1 MKLSENGK
9 KLLME
14 WEGFCNKAYKCVA
27 TEKYYTIG
35 FGHYGKD
42 VSKGMTITRVEAE
55 KLLESDLVSFEGKVE
70 KYNDVYHWS
79 QNQFDAM
86 VLFAYNVGSID
97 KLTNNGKRSIE
108 EISKKMLGY
117 NKSEGKVLTGLTNRR
132 LKEQAIFN
140 TKEIKASDVINC
152 VKLVIDGKYGCGID
166 RKKKLEK
173 EGFNYSKIQEI
184 VNLVMKYPNVGK

>member
-1 MKLSENGK
+1 MKMSEKAK

-42 VSKGMTITRVEAE
+42 VSKGMCITRADAE
-55 KLLESDLVSFEGKVE
+55 KLLEKDLRAFESKVE
-70 KYNDVYHWS
+70 KYDDVYHWT

-97 KLTNNGKRSIE
+97 KLTNNGKRSIS
-108 EISKKMLGY
+108 EISKKMLEY
-117 NKSEGKVLTGLTNRR
+117 NKSGGKVLQGLTNRR
-132 LKEQAIFN
+132 IKEQVLFN
-140 TKEIKASDVINC
+140 TKEINYSDVINC
-152 VKLVIDGKYGCGID
+152 VKLVIDGKFGSGID
-166 RKKKLEK
+166 RKKKLE
-173 EGFNYSKIQEI
+173 ENGYNYSKIQEI
-184 VNLVMKYPNVGK
+184 VNLVLKYPNIVK

>member
-1 MKLSENGK
+1 
-9 KLLME
+9 ME

-42 VSKGMTITRVEAE
+42 VSKGMCISRADAK
-55 KLLESDLVSFEGKVE
+55 KLLESDLRAFESKVE

-108 EISKKMLGY
+108 EISKKMLEY
-117 NKSEGKVLTGLTNRR
+117 NKSGGKVLTGLTNRR
-132 LKEQAIFN
+132 IKEQAIFN

-173 EGFNYSKIQEI
+173 AGFNYSKIQEI
-184 VNLVMKYPNVGK
+184 VNLVLKYPNVGK

>member
-1 MKLSENGK
+1 MKISENGK

-42 VSKGMTITRVEAE
+42 VNKGMTITRADAE
-55 KLLESDLVSFEGKVE
+55 KLLEKDLRAFESKVE
-70 KYNDVYHWS
+70 KYNDVYHWT

-97 KLTNNGKRSIE
+97 KLTNNGKRSVE
-108 EISKKMLGY
+108 EISRKMLEH
-117 NKSEGKVLTGLTNRR
+117 NKSGGKVLTGLTNRR

-152 VKLVIDGKYGCGID
+152 VKLVIDGKFGSGID

-173 EGFNYSKIQEI
+173 EGYNYSKIQEI
-184 VNLVMKYPNVGK
+184 VNLVLKYPNVGK

>member
-42 VSKGMTITRVEAE
+42 VSKGMTITRTDAQ
-55 KLLESDLVSFEGKVE
+55 KLLEKDLRAFESKVE
-70 KYNDVYHWS
+70 KYDDIYHWT

-108 EISKKMLGY
+108 EISKKMLEY
-117 NKSEGKVLTGLTNRR
+117 NRSGGNVLTGLTNRR

-140 TKEIKASDVINC
+140 TMEIKASDVINC

-173 EGFNYSKIQEI
+173 DGFNYSKIQEI
-184 VNLVMKYPNVGK
+184 VNLVLKYPNLK

>member
-14 WEGFCNKAYKCVA
+14 WEGFCNKAYKCVV

-42 VSKGMTITRVEAE
+42 VSKGMTITRADAE
-55 KLLESDLVSFEGKVE
+55 KLLEKDLGGFENKVE
-70 KYNDVYHWS
+70 KYNDVYHWT

-108 EISKKMLGY
+108 EISKKMLEY
-117 NKSEGKVLTGLTNRR
+117 NKSGGKVLTGLSNRR

-140 TKEIKASDVINC
+140 SKEVKTSDVINC

-166 RKKKLEK
+166 RKKKLEM

-184 VNLVMKYPNVGK
+184 VNLVLKYPNVGK

>member
-42 VSKGMTITRVEAE
+42 VNKGMTITRTDAE
-55 KLLESDLVSFEGKVE
+55 KLLEKDLRAFESKVE
-70 KYNDVYHWS
+70 KYNDVYHWT

-108 EISKKMLGY
+108 EISKKMLEY
-117 NKSEGKVLTGLTNRR
+117 NKSGGKVLTGLSNRR

-184 VNLVMKYPNVGK
+184 VNLVLKYPNIGK

>member
-1 MKLSENGK
+1 MKISENGK

-14 WEGFCNKAYKCVA
+14 WEGFCNKAYKCVV

-42 VSKGMTITRVEAE
+42 VSKGMTITRADAE
-55 KLLESDLVSFEGKVE
+55 KLLEKDLRAFESKVE
-70 KYNDVYHWS
+70 KYDDIYHWT

-108 EISKKMLGY
+108 EISKKMLEY
-117 NKSEGKVLTGLTNRR
+117 NKSGGKVLTGLTNRR

-173 EGFNYSKIQEI
+173 DGFNYSKIQEI
-184 VNLVMKYPNVGK
+184 ANLVLKYPNLK

>member
-1 MKLSENGK
+1 MKISENGK

-42 VSKGMTITRVEAE
+42 VSKGMRITRADAE
-55 KLLESDLVSFEGKVE
+55 KLLESDLVGFENKVE
-70 KYNDVYHWS
+70 KYNDIYHWT
-79 QNQFDAM
+79 QKQFDAM

-97 KLTNNGKRSIE
+97 KLTNNGKRTIE
-108 EISKKMLGY
+108 EISKKMLEY
-117 NKSEGKVLTGLTNRR
+117 NKSGGKVLTGLTNRR

-140 TKEIKASDVINC
+140 TKDIKASDIINC

-166 RKKKLEK
+166 RKKKLEMD
-173 EGFNYSKIQEI
+173 GFNYSKIQEI
-184 VNLVMKYPNVGK
+184 VNLVLKYPNVGK

>member
-1 MKLSENGK
+1 MKISENGK

-42 VSKGMTITRVEAE
+42 VSKGMTITRADAQ
-55 KLLESDLVSFEGKVE
+55 KLLEKDLRAFESKVE

-108 EISKKMLGY
+108 EISKKMLEY
-117 NKSEGKVLTGLTNRR
+117 NKSGGKALTELTNRR

-166 RKKKLEK
+166 RKKKLEMD
-173 EGFNYSKIQEI
+173 GFNYSKIQEI
-184 VNLVMKYPNVGK
+184 VNLVLKYPNVGK

>member
-1 MKLSENGK
+1 MKISENGK

-42 VSKGMTITRVEAE
+42 VTKGMSITRADAQ
-55 KLLESDLVSFEGKVE
+55 KLLEKDIVSFESKVE
-70 KYNDVYHWS
+70 KYNDVYHWT

-97 KLTNNGKRSIE
+97 KLTNKGKRSIE
-108 EISKKMLGY
+108 EISKKMLEY
-117 NKSEGKVLTGLTNRR
+117 NKSGGKVLTGLTNRR

-173 EGFNYSKIQEI
+173 DGFNYSKIQEI

>member
-1 MKLSENGK
+1 MKISENGK

-42 VSKGMTITRVEAE
+42 VYKGMSITRADAE
-55 KLLESDLVSFEGKVE
+55 KLLEKDLRAFESKVE
-70 KYNDVYHWS
+70 KYNVVYHWT

-108 EISKKMLGY
+108 EISKKMLEY
-117 NKSEGKVLTGLTNRR
+117 NKSGGKVLTGLTNRR

-140 TKEIKASDVINC
+140 SKEVKASDVINC

-166 RKKKLEK
+166 RKKKLEM

-184 VNLVMKYPNVGK
+184 VNLVLKYPNVGK

>member
-1 MKLSENGK
+1 MKMSEKAK

-27 TEKYYTIG
+27 SEKYYTIG

-42 VSKGMTITRVEAE
+42 VSKGMAITRADAE
-55 KLLESDLVSFEGKVE
+55 KLLEKDLRAFESKVE
-70 KYNDVYHWS
+70 KYNDVYHWT

-97 KLTNNGKRSIE
+97 KLTNNGKRNID
-108 EISKKMLGY
+108 EISKKMLEY
-117 NKSEGKVLTGLTNRR
+117 NKSGGKVLTGLTNRR

-152 VKLVIDGKYGCGID
+152 VKMVIDGKYGCGID
-166 RKKKLEK
+166 RKKKLEND
-173 EGFNYSKIQEI
+173 GFNYSKIQEI
-184 VNLVMKYPNVGK
+184 VNLVLKYPNVGK

>member
-14 WEGFCNKAYKCVA
+14 WEGFCNKAYKCVV

-42 VSKGMTITRVEAE
+42 VSKGMSITRADAQ
-55 KLLESDLVSFEGKVE
+55 KLLESDLVGFESKVE
-70 KYNDVYHWS
+70 KYNDIYHWT

-108 EISKKMLGY
+108 EISKKMLEY
-117 NKSEGKVLTGLTNRR
+117 NKSGGKVLTGLTNRR

-173 EGFNYSKIQEI
+173 DGYNYSKIQEI
-184 VNLVMKYPNVGK
+184 VNLVLKYPNIGK

>member
-1 MKLSENGK
+1 MKMSEKAK

-14 WEGFCNKAYKCVA
+14 WEGFSNKAYKCVA

-42 VSKGMTITRVEAE
+42 VNRGMSITRADAE
-55 KLLESDLVSFEGKVE
+55 KLLEKDLRAFESKVE
-70 KYNDVYHWS
+70 KYDDIYHWS

-97 KLTNNGKRSIE
+97 KLTNNGKRSIS
-108 EISKKMLGY
+108 EISKKMLEY
-117 NKSEGKVLTGLTNRR
+117 NKSGGKVLTGLTNRR

-166 RKKKLEK
+166 RKKKLE
-173 EGFNYSKIQEI
+173 ENGYNYSKIQEI
-184 VNLVMKYPNVGK
+184 VNLVLKYPNVGK